1 MSDRITSA
9 VLLTA
14 TNERL
19 GQMRF
24 DAGAPPRVPVEKDG
38 HCWRA
43 LLRWA
48 SGHETNFRINRA
60 VRQGDVINFTP
71 TAVHE

>member
-9 VLLTA
+9 VLLTQ
-14 TNERL
+14 TNAPL

-24 DAGAPPRVPVEKDG
+24 DAGTPVAVPVEQDG

-43 LLRWA
+43 LIKWA
-48 SGHETNFRINRA
+48 SGHETNFRIDRV
-60 VRQGDVINFTP
+60 VRKGDVLDFQTK
-71 TAVHE
+71 AE